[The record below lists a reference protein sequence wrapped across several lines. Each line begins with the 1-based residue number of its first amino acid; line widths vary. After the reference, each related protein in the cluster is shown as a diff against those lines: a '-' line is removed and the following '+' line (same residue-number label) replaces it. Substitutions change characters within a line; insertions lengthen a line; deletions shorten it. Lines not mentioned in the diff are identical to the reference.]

1 MKCVYCDSPNTRVVD
16 SRMVASENAIRRR
29 RECESCAKRF
39 TTYEYI
45 ENTPVMVVK
54 NDGRRESYVRQK
66 VEKAIQIACNKRPVS
81 LEQISDIVNDVE
93 LELSSL
99 GRREVPVKIIG
110 ETVMKKLKALDE
122 IAFIRFASVY
132 RQYKDTQEFIQEIHR
147 MN

>member
-1 MKCVYCDSPNTRVVD
+1 MKCTFCNSSDTRVVD
-16 SRMVASENAIRRR
+16 SRTVQSANAIRRR
-29 RECESCAKRF
+29 RECESCNKRF

-54 NDGRRESYVRQK
+54 NDGRRETYMRPK

-81 LEQISDIVNDVE
+81 VEQISMIVNDVE
-93 LELSSL
+93 LELSGL
-99 GRREVPVKIIG
+99 GRREVPVKVIG
-110 ETVMKKLKALDE
+110 ETIMRQLKLIDE

-132 RQYKDTQEFIQEIHR
+132 RQYKDTQEFIAEIHR

>member
-1 MKCVYCDSPNTRVVD
+1 MKCVYCDSTETRVVD

-45 ENTPVMVVK
+45 ENTPVMVIK

-81 LEQISDIVNDVE
+81 LEQISEIVNDVE

-110 ETVMKKLKALDE
+110 ETVMKKLKTLDE

>member
-1 MKCVYCDSPNTRVVD
+1 
-16 SRMVASENAIRRR
+16 MVI
-29 RECESCAKRF
+29 
-39 TTYEYI
+39 
-45 ENTPVMVVK
+45 K

-81 LEQISDIVNDVE
+81 LEQISEIINDVE

-99 GRREVPVKIIG
+99 GRREVPVKVIG

-122 IAFIRFASVY
+122 IAFVRFASVY

>member
-1 MKCVYCDSPNTRVVD
+1 MKCVYCESTETRVVD

-29 RECESCAKRF
+29 RECETCAKRF

-45 ENTPVMVVK
+45 ENTPVMVIK
-54 NDGRRESYVRQK
+54 NDGRRESYVRKK

-81 LEQISDIVNDVE
+81 LEQISEIVNDVE
-93 LELSSL
+93 LELSGH

-110 ETVMKKLKALDE
+110 ETVMKKLKVLDE

>member
-1 MKCVYCDSPNTRVVD
+1 MKCVYCDSTETRVVD

-81 LEQISDIVNDVE
+81 LEQISEIVNDVE

>member
-1 MKCVYCDSPNTRVVD
+1 MKCVYCDSTETRVVD

-45 ENTPVMVVK
+45 ENTPVMVIK

-110 ETVMKKLKALDE
+110 ETVMKKLKSLDE

>member
-1 MKCVYCDSPNTRVVD
+1 MKCVYCESPNTRVVD

-45 ENTPVMVVK
+45 ENTPVMVIK

-110 ETVMKKLKALDE
+110 ETVMKKLKSLD
-122 IAFIRFASVY
+122 F
-132 RQYKDTQEFIQEIHR
+132 
-147 MN
+147 

>member
-1 MKCVYCDSPNTRVVD
+1 MKCVYCESPNTRVVD

-45 ENTPVMVVK
+45 ENTPVMVIK

-110 ETVMKKLKALDE
+110 ETVMKKLKSLDE

>member
-1 MKCVYCDSPNTRVVD
+1 MKCVYCDSTETRVVD

-29 RECESCAKRF
+29 RDCESCAKRF

-45 ENTPVMVVK
+45 ENTPVMVIK

-81 LEQISDIVNDVE
+81 LEQISEIVNDVE

-110 ETVMKKLKALDE
+110 ETVMKKLKTLDE

>member
-1 MKCVYCDSPNTRVVD
+1 MKCVYCDSTETRVVD

-45 ENTPVMVVK
+45 ENTPVMVIK

-81 LEQISDIVNDVE
+81 LEQISEIVNDVE

-110 ETVMKKLKALDE
+110 ETVMKKLKSLDE

>member
-45 ENTPVMVVK
+45 ENTPVMVIK

-81 LEQISDIVNDVE
+81 LDQISEIVNDVE

-110 ETVMKKLKALDE
+110 ETVMKKLKTLDE

>member
-1 MKCVYCDSPNTRVVD
+1 MKCVYCESTETRVVD

-29 RECESCAKRF
+29 RECETCAKRF

-45 ENTPVMVVK
+45 ENTPVMVIK
-54 NDGRRESYVRQK
+54 NDGRRESYVRKK

-81 LEQISDIVNDVE
+81 LEQISEIVNDVE
-93 LELSSL
+93 LELSSH

>member
-45 ENTPVMVVK
+45 ENTPVMVIK

-110 ETVMKKLKALDE
+110 ETVMKKLKSLDE

-132 RQYKDTQEFIQEIHR
+132 RKYKDTQEFIQEIHR

>member
-29 RECESCAKRF
+29 RECESCTKRF

-45 ENTPVMVVK
+45 ENTPVMVIK

-110 ETVMKKLKALDE
+110 ETVMKKLKSLDE

>member
-1 MKCVYCDSPNTRVVD
+1 MKCVYCESPNTRVVD

-45 ENTPVMVVK
+45 ENTPVMVIK

-110 ETVMKKLKALDE
+110 ETVMKKLKSLDE

-132 RQYKDTQEFIQEIHR
+132 RQYKDTQEFIQQIHR

>member
-1 MKCVYCDSPNTRVVD
+1 MKCVYCDSTETRVVD

-29 RECESCAKRF
+29 RECETCAKRF

-45 ENTPVMVVK
+45 ENTPVMVIK
-54 NDGRRESYVRQK
+54 NDGRRESYVRKK

-81 LEQISDIVNDVE
+81 LEQISEIVNDVE
-93 LELSSL
+93 LELSGH

-110 ETVMKKLKALDE
+110 ETVMKKLKVLDE

>member
-1 MKCVYCDSPNTRVVD
+1 MKCAFCNSKNTRVVD
-16 SRMVASENAIRRR
+16 SRVVQSENAIRRR

-54 NDGRRESYVRQK
+54 SDGRRETYMRQK

-81 LEQISDIVNDVE
+81 VEQISSIVKEVE
-93 LELSSL
+93 LELGSL
-99 GRREVPVKIIG
+99 GRREVPVKVIG

-132 RQYKDTQEFIQEIHR
+132 RKYKDTQEFIQEIHR

>member
-1 MKCVYCDSPNTRVVD
+1 MKCVYCDSTETRVVD

-45 ENTPVMVVK
+45 ENTPVMVIK

-110 ETVMKKLKALDE
+110 ETVMKKLKTLDE

>member
-99 GRREVPVKIIG
+99 GRREVPVKIIV

>member
-1 MKCVYCDSPNTRVVD
+1 
-16 SRMVASENAIRRR
+16 
-29 RECESCAKRF
+29 
-39 TTYEYI
+39 
-45 ENTPVMVVK
+45 MVVK

>member
-45 ENTPVMVVK
+45 ENTPVMVIK

-110 ETVMKKLKALDE
+110 ETVMKKLKSLDE